1 MADTPIEAR
10 LLRIRLAALGDGQIR
25 VEVTDR
31 GSGVDPTAE
40 ERIFDR
46 LYTTKA
52 GGTGVGLA
60 ISKSI
65 IESHGGRIWVEA
77 ASPRGS
83 VFRFQIPSR
92 RSGDDTSD

>member
-10 LLRIRLAALGDGQIR
+10 RLKIRMAASDDGQIR
-25 VEVTDR
+25 VDVTD
-31 GSGVDPTAE
+31 SGGGVEPAAE

-46 LYTTKA
+46 LYTTKP

-65 IESHGGRIWVEA
+65 VDAHGGRIWVMA
-77 ASPRGS
+77 AKPRGS
-83 VFRFQIPSR
+83 IFSFQLPRRGPEDVPSA
-92 RSGDDTSD
+92 